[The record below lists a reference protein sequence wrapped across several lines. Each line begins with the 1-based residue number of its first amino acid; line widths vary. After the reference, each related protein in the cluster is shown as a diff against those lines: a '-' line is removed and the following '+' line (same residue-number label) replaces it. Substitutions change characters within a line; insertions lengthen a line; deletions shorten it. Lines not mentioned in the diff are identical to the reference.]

1 MEICDSTVVHE
12 LGLRNYE
19 QQSITRFTIEPT
31 MMLPKTK
38 GWQLSNDREP
48 AVVALT

>member
-1 MEICDSTVVHE
+1 MEIGDSTVVHE
-12 LGLRNYE
+12 LGFQNDDW
-19 QQSITRFTIEPT
+19 QFVTWITVELT

-48 AVVALT
+48 VVVALT